1 MSYDKQFLAEQVKNR
16 REKKGWTQDDLAECA
31 GVSKDTIVSLEN
43 ERRGLTLNTVC
54 DVSEALGCRLEEL
67 VHYGCRHAA

>member
-43 ERRGLTLNTVC
+43 ERRGC
-54 DVSEALGCRLEEL
+54 DPQYRL
-67 VHYGCRHAA
+67 